1 MKRHICDRCQGS
13 YASPQSLWNHKQRCV
28 GKAKAAPS
36 AIPPMGE
43 VSSVTSRAN
52 ILKTPVASA
61 IDRIVNGDDSPTSD
75 TKCLPPLQPQESNK
89 LGDLSP
95 YSSGVESTDESES
108 EQQSDEQGE
117 SDESDNSEHEE
128 KAPLDDETI
137 KNLIKRFKMLHH
149 QLIHKGRKEHVPI
162 LLEILN
168 IFQDEG
174 KLGDEHERCSKAVT
188 KYQ

>member
-28 GKAKAAPS
+28 GKAKPTFS
-36 AIPPMGE
+36 AIPPKGE
-43 VSSVTSRAN
+43 VNPVTSRRN
-52 ILKTPVASA
+52 ISKTPVASA
-61 IDRIVNGDDSPTSD
+61 IDRIINDSPTSD
-75 TKCLPPLQPQESNK
+75 MKCLSPLRPQKSSK
-89 LGDLSP
+89 LSDLSP
-95 YSSGVESTDESES
+95 YSNGMESTDGSES
-108 EQQSDEQGE
+108 EQVE

-174 KLGDEHERCSKAVT
+174 KLGDEHERCANAVA